1 MGNFCS
7 IERQIMEN
15 FCSIRRQT
23 MENLYRIGR
32 QTLQNF
38 CITVRNT
45 MSNKIEKKNRLNIL
59 RVKIKD
65 FIIPFKRAEHYAQ
78 FDQI

>member
-1 MGNFCS
+1 
-7 IERQIMEN
+7 MEN
-15 FCSIRRQT
+15 F
-23 MENLYRIGR
+23 YRIGRHITEKFYSISR

-38 CITVRNT
+38 YITVRNI

-59 RVKIKD
+59 KVKIKG
-65 FIIPFKRAEHYAQ
+65 FIVPFKRAEHYMH

>member
-1 MGNFCS
+1 
-7 IERQIMEN
+7 MEN
-15 FCSIRRQT
+15 FCNIGRHT
-23 MENLYRIGR
+23 VENFCSIGR

-45 MSNKIEKKNRLNIL
+45 MSNKIEKKSRLNIL

-65 FIIPFKRAEHYAQ
+65 FIVPFKRAEH
-78 FDQI
+78 